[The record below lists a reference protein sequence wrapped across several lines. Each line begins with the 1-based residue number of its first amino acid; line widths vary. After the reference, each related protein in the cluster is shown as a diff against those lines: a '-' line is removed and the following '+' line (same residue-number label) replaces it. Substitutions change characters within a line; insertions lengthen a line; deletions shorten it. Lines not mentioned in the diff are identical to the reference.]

1 MSCLNFFP
9 VQRQM
14 ALVRLSSRKD
24 NCGNISH
31 NDNVMKRELN
41 WIDTQSIELSP
52 CKTKKQT
59 PKTRK
64 QTKLVSCL
72 GHDHLLSLSVLD
84 ERGSAHCFY
93 KTERRTFCHLV
104 VQTWLFIVFFV
115 CRARKGRGGSIRA
128 FQLLTAETKVKE
140 QLRGCE

>member
-1 MSCLNFFP
+1 
-9 VQRQM
+9 M

-31 NDNVMKRELN
+31 NDNVMKRELK
-41 WIDTQSIELSP
+41 IGSIHNPLS
-52 CKTKKQT
+52 CHRVRQKSKHQ
-59 PKTRK
+59 KTRK

-84 ERGSAHCFY
+84 ERGSAHCFLQDG
-93 KTERRTFCHLV
+93 TENFLPPGCTDLAFS
-104 VQTWLFIVFFV
+104 LFSL
-115 CRARKGRGGSIRA
+115 CAEQEKGRGGSIRA